1 MKYSTPEFEVMMFE
15 AEDIITAS
23 PNPTPVDGLATHE
36 GDNEVDAGRWFN

>member
-23 PNPTPVDGLATHE
+23 PAPVDGLATHE

>member
-1 MKYSTPEFEVMMFE
+1 MKYTAPEFEVMMFE

-23 PNPTPVDGLATHE
+23 TAPVPAGLATHE